1 VRKGLAAVVACLVSL
16 TIGGCASLA
25 TTPIT
30 PPPIKTNSEV
40 AQKRFQCLKSKGWDV
55 RFERGAILSEIPSA
69 QQSQFDSDDRECL
82 KKAGFDPD
90 APISAEQFK
99 EIFASYKRIEACL
112 KHGGW
117 ATPERPSF
125 EAFVDTYESSP
136 WIPWNDV
143 PPNDLPQAGSKCPE
157 MLGNEG

>member
-1 VRKGLAAVVACLVSL
+1 MIRGLAAIAACCVLL
-16 TIGGCASLA
+16 TMGGCASSA
-25 TTPIT
+25 TTSVT
-30 PPPIKTNSEV
+30 PPPIKANSEV
-40 AQKRFQCLKSKGWDV
+40 AQKRFECLKSKGWDV
-55 RFERGAILSEIPSA
+55 RLERGAILSEIPSA
-69 QQSQFDSDDRECL
+69 HAQFDSDDSECL

-90 APISAEQFK
+90 APISEEQFK

-112 KHGGW
+112 KRGGW
-117 ATPERPSF
+117 ATPKRPSF
-125 EAFVDTYESSP
+125 EGFVDTYESSP